1 MEPGIPFSRLTSTET
16 VSNEDEL
23 LLQQDN
29 KTKRISYED
38 LKKPIEAETGN
49 DIDLSIDESTVS
61 LIATLKNKE
70 GETIAEASVPLPN
83 TTDLDM
89 SVAEETAELTV
100 SLKNKAG
107 EVVTTATV
115 QLPNTSNLEMSIDEN
130 NVLTTALKNKS
141 GAVVTSDS
149 VTIPAIQS
157 RDVTWAEYEALPDS
171 KLTDGVYYNIID
183 RNTMPDAE
191 EIQGNKNFLGNI
203 KVQGEEVVTKNNFI
217 LTREIDYG
225 NVLMGTNNYLKLW
238 EGDSN
243 IEIISVALAYWSQ
256 NTDAFSIMPYRNN
269 QVYLLMKS
277 GNSIQSL
284 RFKIFYIVKE

>member
-1 MEPGIPFSRLTSTET
+1 MEPGIPFSRLTSTES

-191 EIQGNKNFLGNI
+191 EIQGNKNFLGSV
-203 KVQGEEVVTKNNFI
+203 KVQGDDVVTKNNFI

-225 NVLMGTNNYLKLW
+225 NVSMGTNNYLKLW

-277 GNSIQSL
+277 GTSIQSL

>member
-61 LIATLKNKE
+61 LIATLKNKK
-70 GETIAEASVPLPN
+70 GETIAEGSVPLPN

-89 SVAEETAELTV
+89 TVAEETAELTV

-191 EIQGNKNFLGNI
+191 EIQGNKNFLGSV
-203 KVQGEEVVTKNNFI
+203 KVKGEDVVTKNNFI

-225 NVLMGTNNYLKLW
+225 NVSMGTNNYLKLW